1 MRTEKLRGL
10 LVAALTPLAA
20 DGRIDA
26 GLLARHAKS
35 LMDQGC
41 DGVALFG
48 TTGEGQSFSVR
59 ERIDA
64 LDGVMKAGVAGER
77 IVVGTGCAAVPDAIE
92 LTRHALACDVA
103 AAMILP
109 AFFWKGQTSAEV
121 AHGVGSVI
129 EGVNDPRL
137 RAILYHIPQVS
148 AVSIDP
154 PAVEL
159 LRRRFGAVIAG
170 IKDSSADWTHFDC
183 AFTAFPDMLH
193 FVGAEPQFARVLEV
207 GGAGT
212 ICGLGNLAPQV
223 MARLRDRRS
232 AAADAQRE
240 IEALCRFFVDRPFL
254 PTAKAMLAV
263 ISGEPAWR
271 RTRAPLLPAS
281 DAAAAEIATAARDLL
296 GTRRAA

>member
-1 MRTEKLRGL
+1 MRTEKLRGFW
-10 LVAALTPLAA
+10 VAALTPLAA

-26 GLLARHAKS
+26 ALLARHAKS
-35 LMDQGC
+35 LMEQGC

-64 LDGVMKAGVAGER
+64 VDAVLKAGIAGER

-92 LTRHALACDVA
+92 LTKHALGCDVA

-109 AFFWKGQTSAEV
+109 PFFWKGQTQAEV
-121 AHGVGSVI
+121 AHGVGSVV

-137 RAILYHIPQVS
+137 RAILYHIPHVS

-154 PAVEL
+154 PAIDL
-159 LRRRFGAVIAG
+159 LRKRFGAVIAG

-212 ICGLGNLAPQV
+212 ICGLGNLAPGA
-223 MARLRDRRS
+223 MASLRDRRS
-232 AAADAQRE
+232 AALDAQRE
-240 IEALCRFFVDRPFL
+240 IEALCRFFATRPFL
-254 PTAKAMLAV
+254 ATAKAMLAA
-263 ISGEPAWR
+263 ITGEPAWR
-271 RTRAPLLPAS
+271 RTRAPLLPVS
-281 DAAAAEIATAARDLL
+281 DAAAAEIATGVRELL
-296 GTRRAA
+296 GARRAA